1 MVPRGSVP
9 EVRFMPTVSDPGTT
23 ESKPQ
28 LVTPESK
35 PPELF
40 AAEIEMEKKS
50 SNLFPILFVTLLV
63 LVVGGTIYYFVK
75 GAKEVLTQP
84 VASESINAIL
94 KAQGPATIRFST
106 GLITSNVNEKPMDP
120 HYTLLSK
127 AGILETKKKSWNSIT
142 SAMTPAGQKVLDGI
156 TGVQKDTNPD
166 KTVTYQV
173 PLAQRKLVAIDKI
186 EMIRPHL
193 ARVTYSWKWEPN
205 RLGQQFDASSDL
217 VKGFSTW
224 DRGTLI
230 KSYGVDFYSVTP
242 TPVTVVLQ
250 ETKDGSWKPYV
261 E

>member
-1 MVPRGSVP
+1 
-9 EVRFMPTVSDPGTT
+9 MPTISDPETGQAN
-23 ESKPQ
+23 PQ
-28 LVTPESK
+28 PETPETK
-35 PPELF
+35 QPELF

-50 SNLFPILFVTLLV
+50 SNIFPILFVSLLV

-84 VASESINAIL
+84 VATASANAIL
-94 KAQGPATIRFST
+94 KGQGPATIRFST
-106 GLITSNVNEKPMDP
+106 GLIVANVSEKPTDP
-120 HYTLLSK
+120 HYTLLTK

-142 SAMTPAGQKVLDGI
+142 SALTPAGQKVLDGI
-156 TGVQKDTNPD
+156 PGVEKTTNPD

-173 PLAQRKLVAIDKI
+173 PLAERKLVAIDKI

-193 ARVTYSWKWEPN
+193 ARVTYSWQWEPN
-205 RLGQQFDASSDL
+205 RLGKQFDASSDL
-217 VKGFSTW
+217 VKSFNTC

-230 KSYGVDFYSVTP
+230 KSYGVDFYSATP
-242 TPVTVVLQ
+242 THVTVVLQ

>member
-1 MVPRGSVP
+1 MPTISESDVKESKSQLAPP
-9 EVRFMPTVSDPGTT
+9 EVKER
-23 ESKPQ
+23 
-28 LVTPESK
+28 
-35 PPELF
+35 ELF

-50 SNLFPILFVTLLV
+50 SNIFPILFVSLLV

-75 GAKEVLTQP
+75 GANAVLTKP
-84 VASESINAIL
+84 VATVSVNSIL
-94 KAQGPATIRFST
+94 KGQGPAVIRFST
-106 GLITSNVNEKPMDP
+106 GLVTSNMNEKPTDP
-120 HYTLLSK
+120 HYTLLTK
-127 AGILETKKKSWNSIT
+127 AGVLATKKKSWNSIT
-142 SAMTPAGQKVLDGI
+142 SELTPAGQKVLDSINGVEKI
-156 TGVQKDTNPD
+156 TNAD

-193 ARVTYSWKWEPN
+193 AKVTYSWQWEPN
-205 RLGQQFDASSDL
+205 RLGKEFDASSDL

-230 KSYGVDFYSVTP
+230 KSYGVDFFSAAP
-242 TPVTVVLQ
+242 THVTVVLQ

>member
-1 MVPRGSVP
+1 
-9 EVRFMPTVSDPGTT
+9 MPTISDPETK
-23 ESKPQ
+23 EAKPQ

-35 PPELF
+35 QPELF
-40 AAEIEMEKKS
+40 AAEIAMEGKS
-50 SNLFPILFVTLLV
+50 LNLFPIVFVALLV

-75 GAKEVLTQP
+75 GAKAVLTPQ
-84 VASESINAIL
+84 VATESVNAIL
-94 KAQGPATIRFST
+94 KGQGPAEIRFST

-120 HYTLLSK
+120 QYPLLTK
-127 AGILETKKKSWNSIT
+127 AGILDTKKKSWNSIT
-142 SAMTPAGQKVLDGI
+142 SAMTPAGQKLLDSI
-156 TGVQKDTNPD
+156 PGVEKTTNSD

-173 PLAQRKLVAIDKI
+173 PLAARKLVAIDDI

-205 RLGQQFDASSDL
+205 RLGQEFDASGNL
-217 VKGFSTW
+217 VKSFNTW

-230 KSYGVDFYSVTP
+230 KSYGVDFYSAAPTHVTI
-242 TPVTVVLQ
+242 VLQ